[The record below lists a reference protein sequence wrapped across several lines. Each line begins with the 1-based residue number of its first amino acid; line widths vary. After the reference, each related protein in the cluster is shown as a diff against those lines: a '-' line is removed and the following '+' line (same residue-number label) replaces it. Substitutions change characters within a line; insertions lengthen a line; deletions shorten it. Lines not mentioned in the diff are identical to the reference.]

1 MERIGFE
8 QWKPREVARLLALVE
23 SERRYYQEIVATLPA
38 ALVVLSADRSIVS
51 ANRAFRRLVNLR
63 SEELRQKTI
72 EQIFPS
78 AALVDRIRGA
88 HLHGDTQPVLLNLEQ
103 RLFRIAIIPTRSW
116 EDEMEAETLLMVED
130 LTGLQV
136 PAPTPGTEAAQH
148 IEAAEPPAPL
158 LDLSSLPVILWQA
171 DAAAFVFTFVG
182 GAAEEILGYAP
193 SHWLTTPQFMF
204 ERVHPDDRA
213 DVMALYQA
221 VAATGGEASA
231 EFRAIGAAG
240 EIVQCRETIRVSV
253 TSAGQPGSIMSGTMS
268 EIGQR
273 VQLET
278 QSLIAGRIDALRGLA
293 GRLAHDL
300 NNPLMIVTGYAEE
313 MINALPEKDPL
324 RNDIQEILTATTR
337 MTALAGQLLG
347 FTRSLAKAPVK
358 VSLSH
363 VLTGLRERL
372 QAAAGE
378 GIEVELGH
386 IADAWT
392 LVDREQL
399 EEAMLA
405 LAASALENSKEVTR
419 LKVKCHT
426 GLMGERIEPTTLK
439 PGAYA
444 RIKIH
449 AIGEGLG
456 TPAAGIFESFLPS
469 KDPTKTA
476 GPAVSRAYANLRHWG
491 GDVFFSSQADQ
502 GSTFIIYLP
511 YVEPDPSRLPE
522 AQAEPGPAPV
532 PAPPPAAPEEPQRET
547 ILLVEDEPGI
557 RALVRK
563 ILRRERYQ
571 VLEAGN
577 GEEALMAAS
586 AHGKPIDLLLTDMM
600 LPRMTG
606 RDVAESLRRE
616 YPSMKVVY
624 ISGYTDDESVRSGEF
639 PPGSKFLQKPFTLTG
654 LTGKVREA
662 LDS

>member
-38 ALVVLSADRSIVS
+38 ALVVLAADRSIVS
-51 ANRAFRRLVNLR
+51 ANRAFRRLVKLR
-63 SEELRQKTI
+63 SEDLRQKTI

-78 AALVDRIRGA
+78 AVLVERIRGA
-88 HLHGDTQPVLLNLEQ
+88 HVHGDTEPVFLNVEQ
-103 RLFRIAIIPTRSW
+103 RLFRIAVIPTRSW

-130 LTGLQV
+130 LTGL
-136 PAPTPGTEAAQH
+136 PAPETQH
-148 IEAAEPPAPL
+148 LEAAERPAPM

-171 DAAAFVFTFVG
+171 DAATFVFTFVG
-182 GAAEEILGYAP
+182 GAAEEMLGYAP

-213 DVMALYQA
+213 EVMALYQA

-231 EFRAIGAAG
+231 EFRTVGSSG
-240 EIVQCRETIRVSV
+240 EIVRCRETIRVSV
-253 TSAGQPGSIMSGTMS
+253 TSAGQPGSIMAGTMS

-313 MINALPEKDPL
+313 MINALQANDPL
-324 RNDIQEILTATTR
+324 RSDIQEILTATSR
-337 MTALAGQLLG
+337 MTELAGQLLG
-347 FTRSLAKAPVK
+347 FTRSVAKAPTK
-358 VSLSH
+358 VSLSQT
-363 VLTGLRERL
+363 LTGLRERL
-372 QAAAGE
+372 KDVAGE
-378 GIEVELGH
+378 GIEVEIGNM
-386 IADAWT
+386 ADAAT
-392 LVDREQL
+392 LADREQL
-399 EEAMLA
+399 EEAVLA
-405 LAASALENSKEVTR
+405 LAASALENSREVSR

-426 GLMGERIEPTTLK
+426 GLMGERIDPTTLK
-439 PGAYA
+439 PGAYT

-449 AIGEGLG
+449 AMGEGLG

-469 KDPTKTA
+469 KDPTKKA

-491 GDVFFSSQADQ
+491 GDVFFSSQPAQ
-502 GSTFIIYLP
+502 GSTFIVYLP
-511 YVEPDPSRLPE
+511 YAEPDAPLPE
-522 AQAEPGPAPV
+522 AQVEQPV
-532 PAPPPAAPEEPQRET
+532 PAPAAEPAAPEEPQRET

-606 RDVAESLRRE
+606 RDVAESLRRV
-616 YPSMKVVY
+616 YSNLKVVY

-654 LTGKVREA
+654 LTSKVREA
-662 LDS
+662 LDA

>member
-1 MERIGFE
+1 
-8 QWKPREVARLLALVE
+8 LVE

-51 ANRAFRRLVNLR
+51 ANRAFRRLVILR
-63 SEELRQKTI
+63 SEDLRQKTI

-78 AALVDRIRGA
+78 AALVERIRGA
-88 HLHGDTQPVLLNLEQ
+88 HMHGDTQPVFLNLEQ

-130 LTGLQV
+130 LTGLQA
-136 PAPTPGTEAAQH
+136 PAPESAAH
-148 IEAAEPPAPL
+148 LEAAEPPAPL

-213 DVMALYQA
+213 DVTALYQA
-221 VAATGGEASA
+221 VASTGGEASA
-231 EFRAIGAAG
+231 EFRAIGASG
-240 EIVQCRETIRVSV
+240 EVVHCRETIRVAV

-273 VQLET
+273 TQLET

-313 MINALPEKDPL
+313 MINALPAKDPL

-337 MTALAGQLLG
+337 MTELAGHLLG
-347 FTRSLAKAPVK
+347 FTRSLAKTPSK

-378 GIEVELGH
+378 GVEVELGH

-405 LAASALENSKEVTR
+405 LATSALENSKEVSR

-491 GDVFFSSQADQ
+491 GDVFFSSQPEQ

-511 YVEPDPSRLPE
+511 YVEPEASPLPE
-522 AQAEPGPAPV
+522 AQAEPSAPGPAPE
-532 PAPPPAAPEEPQRET
+532 PAKPEEPQRET

-563 ILRRERYQ
+563 ILRREHYQ

-586 AHGKPIDLLLTDMM
+586 AHGAPIDLLLTDMM
-600 LPRMTG
+600 LPRMSG

-616 YPSMKVVY
+616 YPNMRVVY

-639 PPGSKFLQKPFTLTG
+639 PPGSKFLQKPFTLIG

-662 LDS
+662 LDA

>member
-38 ALVVLSADRSIVS
+38 ALVVLASDRSIVS

-63 SEELRQKTI
+63 SEDLRQKTI

-78 AALVDRIRGA
+78 GPLVDRIRGA
-88 HLHGDTQPVLLNLEQ
+88 HVHGDTQPIFLNVEQ
-103 RLFRIAIIPTRSW
+103 RLFRITVIPTRSW

-130 LTGLQV
+130 LTGLQ
-136 PAPTPGTEAAQH
+136 ASTGSEAAQH
-148 IEAAEPPAPL
+148 LEAAEPPAPM
-158 LDLSSLPVILWQA
+158 LDLSSLPVTLWQA
-171 DAAAFVFTFVG
+171 DAATFVFTFVG

-204 ERVHPDDRA
+204 ERVHPDDRGE
-213 DVMALYQA
+213 VMALYQA

-231 EFRAIGAAG
+231 EFRAIGSSG
-240 EIVQCRETIRVSV
+240 EIVRCRETIRVSV
-253 TSAGQPGSIMSGTMS
+253 TSAGQPGSIMAGTMS

-273 VQLET
+273 AQLET

-293 GRLAHDL
+293 GRLAHDF

-313 MINALPEKDPL
+313 MINALPPSDPL
-324 RNDIQEILTATTR
+324 RSDIQEILTATSR
-337 MTALAGQLLG
+337 MTELAGQLLG
-347 FTRSLAKAPVK
+347 FTRSLAKAPTK
-358 VSLSH
+358 VPLGET
-363 VLTGLRERL
+363 LTGLRERL
-372 QAAAGE
+372 QDVAGK
-378 GIEVELGH
+378 GVEVELGH
-386 IADAWT
+386 MADASTWA
-392 LVDREQL
+392 DREQL

-405 LAASALENSKEVTR
+405 LAVSALENSREVSR

-456 TPAAGIFESFLPS
+456 TPAAGVFESFLPS
-469 KDPTKTA
+469 KDPAKTA

-491 GDVFFSSQADQ
+491 GDVFFSSLPGN
-502 GSTFIIYLP
+502 GSTFIVYLP
-511 YVEPDPSRLPE
+511 YVEPDPAPLPE
-522 AQAEPGPAPV
+522 VQTEQAAPAPAPE
-532 PAPPPAAPEEPQRET
+532 PAVQEEPQRET

-586 AHGKPIDLLLTDMM
+586 AYGRPIDLLLTDMM
-600 LPRMTG
+600 LPRMSG
-606 RDVAESLRRE
+606 RDLAESLLRA
-616 YPSMKVVY
+616 YANLKVVY

-639 PPGSKFLQKPFTLTG
+639 PPGSKFLQKPFTLIG
-654 LTGKVREA
+654 LTSKVREA
-662 LDS
+662 LEG